1 MDRVIL
7 HCDCNSYYASVESIG
22 RPELQAVPM
31 AVCGNPESRHGIILA
46 KNEPAKKFGI
56 RTAETIYSALR
67 KCPSLLLLPPHHE
80 LYHAYCEK
88 INAIYQQYTDQVE
101 AFSVDES
108 WLDVTGSQ
116 HLFGT
121 GREIADTLRRRIRE
135 EIGITISVGVSF
147 NKIFAKLG
155 SDFQK
160 PDATTVIHRENYQEL
175 LWPLPVRDMLFVGQA
190 AADKLMRHGICR
202 IGDIAGAGKDVMATL
217 LGKSG
222 ETIWAYAMGLEDSPV
237 KKTGEADPMKSISH
251 GITFYRDITSKAD
264 IRTGLL
270 MLCDTVGSRLR
281 KRGLYCTTVQVQIKD
296 PLLKVI
302 SRQRKLPA
310 PVNTTKVLAD
320 TAMEIVQSAWKAG
333 FPIRLL
339 SVSAEGLTPDSGAQL
354 SLLDDVKRQE
364 RYARLD
370 QTMDGIRA
378 RYGKDAL
385 QFGSVLQSDLKQNH
399 PDPQK

>member
-46 KNEPAKKFGI
+46 KNEAAKKCGI
-56 RTAETIYSALR
+56 VTAETVFSALR

-80 LYHAYCEK
+80 TYRKYCEK
-88 INAIYQQYTDQVE
+88 INAIYQEYTDQVE

-116 HLFGT
+116 HLFGS
-121 GREIADTLRRRIRE
+121 GKKIADTLRRRIRE
-135 EIGITISVGVSF
+135 EIGLTISVGVSF
-147 NKIFAKLG
+147 NKVFAKLG
-155 SDFQK
+155 SDYKK
-160 PDATTVIHRENYQEL
+160 PDATTLILRENFKEI
-175 LWPLPVRDMLFVGQA
+175 LWPLPAGAMLLVGQTA
-190 AADKLMRHGICR
+190 AETLTRHGIST
-202 IGDIAGAGKDVMATL
+202 IGDIARAGKDTMGLL

-222 ETIWAYAMGLEDSPV
+222 ETIWAYAAGLEASPV
-237 KKTGEADPMKSISH
+237 KRIGETDPIKSVSN
-251 GITFYRDITSKAD
+251 GTTFYRDITSTAD

-270 MLCDTVGSRLR
+270 MLCDNVGSRLR
-281 KRGLYCTTVQVQIKD
+281 KRGLYCTTLQVQIKD

-310 PVNTTKVLAD
+310 PVNNTKALAD
-320 TAMEIVQSAWKAG
+320 TAFSIVQASWKPG

-339 SVSAEGLTPDSGAQL
+339 TVSAGGLTEDNGAQL
-354 SLLDDVKRQE
+354 SLLEDQALRE

-370 QTMDGIRA
+370 RTMDGIRA

-385 QFGSVLQSDLKQNH
+385 QFGSVLQSDLK
-399 PDPQK
+399 DKRTDSE